1 MKASYLFGL
10 VLSATFAGGS
20 LAERTQAQQSAGA
33 NLAVVATASASYVS
47 SDTTVAALNSG
58 YEPRASGDARR
69 GSYGNWDKT
78 GTQWVQYEWSQPIS
92 TSNIDVYWWADGRG
106 IHLPAACRL
115 DYWDGQNFVSVSNA
129 AGLDV
134 AGNHYNAT
142 TFDEVQTTKLRLEI
156 DANGRNSTGILQ
168 WKVYDTGKSPKFP
181 PRVTAG
187 VDRSVVTGGKTYLAG
202 KMRSVGAEGGV
213 AAAVTWGKDSG
224 PGDVVFA
231 DASAPVTTATF
242 ATPGDYVLKLTAT
255 LGDMS
260 SADTLKVNVVEP
272 PPPDRLDVVYTKNY
286 SINNPFWNSRVKALM
301 VNWIPHC
308 IDEINS
314 TNIPQ
319 NEGAGGIDN
328 FIEAAKALKGLP
340 HARQKGYVFANAWVH
355 QTVEAMSIA
364 LQIEPHGDP
373 EIIAAQKRMHATLQ
387 DWIPKILAAQEPDG
401 YLQTAWTL
409 RNTNVWRERWSPQGR
424 ANHEG
429 YTAGYFIESA
439 INYTTLTGGKDKRLY
454 NAAKRLADCWYAN
467 LGPPP
472 KKPWYDGHEEMEQAL
487 VRFGRFVNDLE
498 GQGHGDHYIEL
509 AKFLLDC
516 RSTTSGRGE
525 ATDYDQSNLPVTEQ
539 YEAEGHAVRAMYLY
553 SGMADVAAETHNP
566 DYESAVLSLWNS
578 TINTKYYVTG
588 GVGSLAVNEGFGAP
602 YFLPNNTAYCEACAS
617 CGEVFFD
624 YKMNL
629 AYHDAKYADA
639 YEDVIYNALL
649 GSTDLAGKNFY
660 YRNHLDDDRP
670 RGPWDPCP
678 CCVGNIPRTLLMLP
692 TWMYVKDS
700 NSIYVNLFVGSTVR
714 VENVAG
720 TDVQMVQATDYPWHG
735 KVGITV
741 NPKKSRN
748 FSVYVRVPNRG
759 PSELYSETPSV
770 SGLKSILLNGKPV
783 EPVMAKGYA
792 VITRKWKS
800 GDTIEVEF
808 PMEAQKIKA
817 NDKVAADRGRV
828 ALRYGPLIYNLES
841 VDQKDDNVDRAL
853 SPDGALSTEW
863 DSNLLDGVEVIK
875 GTFTDGTPMMAVPNY
890 ARLNRGGRSIVWMKD
905 GADKQE

>member
-1 MKASYLFGL
+1 MKASYFFSL

-472 KKPWYDGHEEMEQAL
+472 KKPCY
-487 VRFGRFVNDLE
+487 
-498 GQGHGDHYIEL
+498 
-509 AKFLLDC
+509 
-516 RSTTSGRGE
+516 
-525 ATDYDQSNLPVTEQ
+525 
-539 YEAEGHAVRAMYLY
+539 
-553 SGMADVAAETHNP
+553 
-566 DYESAVLSLWNS
+566 
-578 TINTKYYVTG
+578 
-588 GVGSLAVNEGFGAP
+588 
-602 YFLPNNTAYCEACAS
+602 
-617 CGEVFFD
+617 
-624 YKMNL
+624 
-629 AYHDAKYADA
+629 
-639 YEDVIYNALL
+639 
-649 GSTDLAGKNFY
+649 
-660 YRNHLDDDRP
+660 
-670 RGPWDPCP
+670 
-678 CCVGNIPRTLLMLP
+678 
-692 TWMYVKDS
+692 
-700 NSIYVNLFVGSTVR
+700 
-714 VENVAG
+714 
-720 TDVQMVQATDYPWHG
+720 
-735 KVGITV
+735 
-741 NPKKSRN
+741 
-748 FSVYVRVPNRG
+748 
-759 PSELYSETPSV
+759 
-770 SGLKSILLNGKPV
+770 
-783 EPVMAKGYA
+783 
-792 VITRKWKS
+792 
-800 GDTIEVEF
+800 
-808 PMEAQKIKA
+808 
-817 NDKVAADRGRV
+817 
-828 ALRYGPLIYNLES
+828 
-841 VDQKDDNVDRAL
+841 
-853 SPDGALSTEW
+853 
-863 DSNLLDGVEVIK
+863 
-875 GTFTDGTPMMAVPNY
+875 
-890 ARLNRGGRSIVWMKD
+890 
-905 GADKQE
+905 